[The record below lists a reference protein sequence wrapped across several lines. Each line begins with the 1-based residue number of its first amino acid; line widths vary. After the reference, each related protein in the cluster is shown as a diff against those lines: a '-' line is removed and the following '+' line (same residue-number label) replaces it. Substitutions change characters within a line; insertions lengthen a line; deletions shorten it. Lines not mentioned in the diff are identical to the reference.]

1 MTLEMK
7 MDEKWEA
14 GRLEGRREGLLEGH
28 REGHREGRLEGLQQG
43 LQQGRIENE
52 RKLVSLICKKLAK
65 GKTVDEIA
73 DMLEEEPDN
82 IRLICEAAAKYAPEY
97 NEDFVLKEMGL
108 S

>member
-7 MDEKWEA
+7 MDEKWE
-14 GRLEGRREGLLEGH
+14 EGLQAGLLRGH
-28 REGHREGRLEGLQQG
+28 AEGHREGRLEGRREG

-97 NEDFVLKEMGL
+97 DEDFVLKEMGL
-108 S
+108 SDSK

>member
-7 MDEKWEA
+7 MDEKWE
-14 GRLEGRREGLLEGH
+14 
-28 REGHREGRLEGLQQG
+28 EGLQAG
-43 LQQGRIENE
+43 LLRGHAEGY
-52 RKLVSLICKKLAK
+52 RKRLISQVCKKLAK

-97 NEDFVLKEMGL
+97 DEDFVFKEMGL
-108 S
+108 SDSKLR